1 LSQFNMRIKDATEA
15 LEGFQT
21 RKALQEL
28 LFIFKKDIDHYFHR
42 IEHELEN
49 EKAKEE
55 ISNVLT
61 YILSN
66 WIRLMAPFVPHTC
79 EELWNKLDGEGFVSN
94 AQWPEYNA
102 DLIDEKVQ
110 KAEEIVQGLA
120 GDINEIKKIT
130 GTQPN
135 KIHIYIAP
143 EWKWKVFEIAKD
155 IGRPDIGR
163 IMGESIK
170 QNLHDN
176 KKEIADFAKKVAR
189 EVTKIKYV
197 GQIDECSIIEESLD
211 FLSSEAGAEVIVYE
225 KPTYD
230 PKGKFKNAMPYKPAI
245 YLE

>member
-1 LSQFNMRIKDATEA
+1 LKDS
-15 LEGFQT
+15 
-21 RKALQEL
+21 RQEKRCRNYYSYL
-28 LFIFKKDIDHYFHR
+28 KKDIDHYFHR
-42 IEHELEN
+42 IEHELGDRE
-49 EKAKEE
+49 AKGE

-61 YILSN
+61 YILN
-66 WIRLMAPFVPHTC
+66 GWIRLMSPFVPHTS
-79 EELWNKLDGEGFVSN
+79 EELWSKLEGEGFVSN
-94 AQWPEYNA
+94 AQWPKYNE
-102 DLIDEKVQ
+102 DLIDEKVG

-130 GTQPN
+130 GTEPN
-135 KIHIYIAP
+135 KIHIYVAP

-197 GQIDECSIIEESLD
+197 GRIDECSIIDESQD
-211 FLSSEAGAEVIVYE
+211 FLSSEAGAEVLVYE

-245 YLE
+245 YIE